1 VNIAKHSVRFVRFL
15 RLRRAVGLAVLCLS
29 ISAGR
34 SVAHAFADPLYFA
47 KSADEGGGG
56 GRWFTGSP
64 ADGYGCGVCHLP
76 NQAEKLVVE
85 GLPKNGYVPDKDYY
99 IRIAWPETAARTH
112 ALYDLPPPAVLPRT
126 SLVAELIAETA
137 ESFGQ
142 VHGGWPDPGTD
153 FSPGSLGRSAEAEL
167 CHRTPEQKAMGKNRR
182 FGYTLFRQSYS
193 DRETR
198 EPQSVGACEGSNLT
212 RCLIA
217 VRGCGSEELRFTWRA
232 PKKTQGAIWFSAS
245 FVTTDQQ
252 SLSPEGDA
260 VSEITIPI
268 PPAGSQGYE
277 ATLDQ
282 SCSLVRGP
290 AAQRR
295 SGLGVAAFVGLCLV
309 LVRRQQSRRLRGRG
323 GRA

>member
-1 VNIAKHSVRFVRFL
+1 
-15 RLRRAVGLAVLCLS
+15 
-29 ISAGR
+29 
-34 SVAHAFADPLYFA
+34 
-47 KSADEGGGG
+47 
-56 GRWFTGSP
+56 
-64 ADGYGCGVCHLP
+64 
-76 NQAEKLVVE
+76 
-85 GLPKNGYVPDKDYY
+85 
-99 IRIAWPETAARTH
+99 
-112 ALYDLPPPAVLPRT
+112 
-126 SLVAELIAETA
+126 
-137 ESFGQ
+137 
-142 VHGGWPDPGTD
+142 
-153 FSPGSLGRSAEAEL
+153 
-167 CHRTPEQKAMGKNRR
+167 
-182 FGYTLFRQSYS
+182 
-193 DRETR
+193 
-198 EPQSVGACEGSNLT
+198 VGACEGSNLT